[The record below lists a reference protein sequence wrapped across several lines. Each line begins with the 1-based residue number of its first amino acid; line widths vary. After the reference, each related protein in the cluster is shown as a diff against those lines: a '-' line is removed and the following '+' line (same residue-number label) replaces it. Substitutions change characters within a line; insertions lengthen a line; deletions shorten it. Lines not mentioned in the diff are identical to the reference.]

1 MNNLKTIMAAVLL
14 ASSGSAVAD
23 TISVEWNET
32 MLQAIRDTK
41 PGPPMTARA
50 IAIVH
55 TCIYDA
61 WAAYDNA
68 ALGTMYGDDLRQ
80 PEGARTE
87 ANKREAISHA
97 AFMALSDLYP
107 SRRAQFQQK
116 LTSLGYS
123 ENDTG
128 AADVAKKAC
137 SAVLSYRHTD
147 GSNQLNGYA
156 DTTGYQPVNTPTYVA
171 DVNHWQP
178 LPGQKF
184 VTPHWKNVTPF
195 ALTSATQFLP
205 KPPAEFGS
213 TRFIHQAQE
222 IINITA
228 NLTEEQKAIAE
239 YWADG
244 PKSELPPG
252 HWTLFAEVV
261 SKRDNHTTDQ
271 DAKMFFALGNALL
284 DASIGC
290 WATKVTY
297 DSVRPITAIRYLY
310 AGQTIEGVNGVLVDG
325 ANWKPY
331 QPDSFLTP
339 PFAEYTSGHST
350 FSAAAAV
357 VLREFTESDKF
368 EYSVD
373 KNSVTL
379 SWRTFTEAADEAGM
393 SRRYGGIH
401 FEDGDLVARHMG
413 KKIGEQVWRKSEALF
428 GAHVSR

>member
-1 MNNLKTIMAAVLL
+1 
-14 ASSGSAVAD
+14 
-23 TISVEWNET
+23 
-32 MLQAIRDTK
+32 
-41 PGPPMTARA
+41 MTARA

-61 WAAYDNA
+61 WAAYDDT

-80 PEGARTE
+80 PQGARTE

-97 AFMALSDLYP
+97 AYVALSDLYP
-107 SRRAQFQQK
+107 SQRAQFRQK
-116 LTSLGYS
+116 LTALGYS

-128 AADVAKKAC
+128 AADVGNKAC
-137 SAVLSYRHTD
+137 AAVLAYRHND

-156 DTTGYQPVNTPTYVA
+156 DTTGYVPVNTPTYVA

-184 VTPHWKNVTPF
+184 VAPHWKNVKPF
-195 ALTSATQFLP
+195 ALAGDFLP
-205 KPPAEFGS
+205 NPPAEFGS
-213 TRFIHQAQE
+213 TRFIRQAQE
-222 IINITA
+222 IVNINA
-228 NLTEEQKAIAE
+228 NLTDKQKAIAE

-252 HWTLFAEVV
+252 HWTMFAEVV
-261 SKRDNHTTDQ
+261 SERDNHTTDQ

-290 WATKVTY
+290 WTAKVTY

-310 AGQTIEGVNGVLVDG
+310 AGQTIEGVNGLVDG

-350 FSAAAAV
+350 FSAAAAT

-368 EYSVD
+368 EYSTT
-373 KNSVTL
+373 KNGITL

-401 FEDGDLVARHMG
+401 FEDGDLAGRHMG
-413 KKIGEQVWRKSEALF
+413 RKIGKQVWRKSEALF
-428 GAHVSR
+428 GAHVSY